1 MIMLLLLFVPGIIS
15 YVYFFS
21 LQKISLK
28 MVDFIAYSAIF
39 AFLINMFVMG
49 ISYLS
54 GHKIALTQAQ
64 FSSIGTVLKYGILA
78 FVTSVAL
85 PNILFVIIKF
95 YRGKKNG

>member
-1 MIMLLLLFVPGIIS
+1 MFLVLFAPGIIS

-21 LQKISLK
+21 LQKIPLR
-28 MVDFIAYSAIF
+28 MADFIAYSAIF

-49 ISYLS
+49 VSYLS
-54 GHKIALTQAQ
+54 GHKIAMTPDQ
-64 FSSIGTVLKYGILA
+64 FSSMGIVLKYGALA

-85 PNILFVIIKF
+85 PNILFLIIKF